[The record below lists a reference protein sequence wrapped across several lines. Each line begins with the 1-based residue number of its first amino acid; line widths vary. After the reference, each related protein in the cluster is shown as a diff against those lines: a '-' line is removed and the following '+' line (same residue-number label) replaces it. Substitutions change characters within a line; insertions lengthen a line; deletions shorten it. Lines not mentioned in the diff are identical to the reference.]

1 MKLSRRIW
9 LKNVGVGLAVSP
21 WVASSARAQEEG
33 KASKEA
39 MRYQDK
45 PNNGQRCEA
54 CVQFIPG
61 PKPGAD
67 ATCKIVDGPI
77 SPNGWC
83 IEFIKKD

>member
-1 MKLSRRIW
+1 MKLSRRSW
-9 LKNVGVGLAVSP
+9 LQNVGAALAVSS
-21 WVASSARAQEEG
+21 WVARSARAQEG

-45 PNNGQRCEA
+45 PNNAQRCDA

-67 ATCKIVDGPI
+67 AACKIVAGPI

-83 IEFIKKD
+83 IEFVKKN